1 MIFSLKSL
9 LVAVLLSLTQATQRK
24 CLSRYGGYGDP
35 SPSAPLSPS
44 PPAVA
49 SASDYLSFLVI
60 GDWGEPSNVEK
71 EKGNAIAM
79 NVIAK
84 KNGASFVIG
93 VGDNFYSAG
102 VDNEADTKFKEV
114 WDDVYNGDAIRDLPW
129 YVVMGNHDWYGNSR
143 AQLEYAKINSR
154 WIMPDFFYTK
164 VFKAGA
170 KQVAIVF
177 IDTDLFHYGYGGT
190 GDLKY
195 PGNRLLPNFEAQGW
209 TEKEQ
214 TLEKQLAWVEEQLKM
229 HSSTA
234 NYIFVAGHHD
244 LVTCSNNATGMLRLK
259 TIMENYK
266 VSAYLFGHRHA
277 LGSAKLNNV
286 MYVQSGAGG
295 QTEAACTSPP
305 GVTSFWTKGNIFGF
319 ASIAINGSS
328 FAVDYIQNDGSHL
341 YSAIGPARF

>member
-1 MIFSLKSL
+1 MIFSVKSL
-9 LVAVLLSLTQATQRK
+9 LIAVFLYLSVQATQRK

-35 SPSAPLSPS
+35 SPSAVP
-44 PPAVA
+44 
-49 SASDYLSFLVI
+49 SASDFLSFLVI

-71 EKGNAIAM
+71 EKGNGVAM
-79 NVIAK
+79 NVIA
-84 KNGASFVIG
+84 NGNAASFVIG

-102 VDNEADTKFKEV
+102 VEDAADSKFKEV
-114 WDDVYNGDAIRDLPW
+114 WDDVYNGDAIKNLPW

-143 AQLEYAKINSR
+143 GQLEYAKINSR

-164 VFKAGA
+164 VFKAGS
-170 KQVAIVF
+170 KQVAIIF
-177 IDTDLFHYGYGGT
+177 IDTNLFHYGYGGT

-214 TLEKQLAWVEEQLKM
+214 TLEKQLAWVEDQLKM

-234 NYIFVAGHHD
+234 SYIFVAGHHD

-259 TIMENYK
+259 TLLENYR

-277 LGSAKLNNV
+277 LGFAKLNNV

-305 GVTSFWTKGNIFGF
+305 LSTGVTSFWSKGDIFGF
-319 ASIAINGSS
+319 ASIIINGSS

-341 YSAIGPARF
+341 YSTIGSARF